1 MDILSKTFTTSQ
13 IINIT
18 IVNIINRCDIMEF
31 LRQSDVIQWEDGEYR
46 NIKENTVDDEYTYLF
61 IDYLPPRKFST
72 YPKDLKDFAIGYCLG
87 EGLIKEYGDI
97 ESIKLDG
104 TNVLV
109 TTKLNHDPE
118 EDLEQEGIVQERKG
132 NCEHACVCRLLEYQ
146 GVNSDNAGGIR
157 SELKTIEPIISDLKI
172 DATQIIK
179 DIQHLT
185 DEAKIWQKT
194 AGVHV
199 AQLKY
204 ENNIIIREDVSRHV
218 AVDKVIGAASKEGY
232 DFSKS
237 YISYSGRMPADMLIK
252 VIRVGIPIIIS
263 NAAPASSGI
272 DVARAG
278 NITMVGFV
286 RDNRFT
292 IFTSPERVN
301 LEK

>member
-1 MDILSKTFTTSQ
+1 MDFI
-13 IINIT
+13 
-18 IVNIINRCDIMEF
+18 
-31 LRQSDVIQWEDGEYR
+31 RQTDAIQWIDGKYET
-46 NIKENTVDDEYTYLF
+46 IKENSVDDEYTYLF

-72 YPKDLKDFAIGYCLG
+72 YPKDLEDFAVGYCLG
-87 EGLIKEYGDI
+87 EGLIKDYSDI
-97 ESIKLDG
+97 ETIKLDG

-109 TTKLNHDPE
+109 TTKLTHNPE
-118 EDLEQEGIVQERKG
+118 EDMEQDGIVQERKG

-157 SELKTIEPIISDLKI
+157 SELKTIEPNTSDLTV

-179 DIQHLT
+179 DMKHLT
-185 DEAKIWQKT
+185 DEAKIWKKT

-204 ENNIIIREDVSRHV
+204 GDTIIIREDVSRHV

-232 DFSKS
+232 DFSKC

-252 VIRVGIPIIIS
+252 VIRVGVPIIIS

-286 RDNRFT
+286 RKNRFT
-292 IFTSPERVN
+292 VYTASERIN

>member
-1 MDILSKTFTTSQ
+1 
-13 IINIT
+13 
-18 IVNIINRCDIMEF
+18 MEF
-31 LRQSDVIQWEDGEYR
+31 IRQSDVIQWKNGEYKT
-46 NIKENTVDDEYTYLF
+46 IKENSVEDEYTYLF

-72 YPKDLKDFAIGYCLG
+72 YPKDLEDFAIGYCLG
-87 EGLIKEYGDI
+87 EGLIKDFSDI

-104 TNVLV
+104 SNVLV
-109 TTKLNHDPE
+109 TTKLTHNPE
-118 EDLEQEGIVQERKG
+118 EDLEQDSIVQKRKG
-132 NCEHACVCRLLEYQ
+132 DCEHACVCRLLEYQ

-157 SELKTIEPIISDLKI
+157 SELKTIKPNNSNLKI

-179 DIQHLT
+179 DIKHLT

-204 ENNIIIREDVSRHV
+204 GDEIIVREDVSRHV

-232 DFSKS
+232 DLSKS

-272 DVARAG
+272 DVAKTG
-278 NITMVGFV
+278 NITVVGFV
-286 RDNRFT
+286 KDNRFT
-292 IFTSPERVN
+292 VFTAPERVN
-301 LEK
+301 LKK

>member
-1 MDILSKTFTTSQ
+1 
-13 IINIT
+13 
-18 IVNIINRCDIMEF
+18 MEF
-31 LRQSDVIQWEDGEYR
+31 LRQTDVIQWKDGEYKT
-46 NIKENTVDDEYTYLF
+46 IKENSVDDEYTYLF

-72 YPKDLKDFAIGYCLG
+72 YPTDLEDFAIGYCLG
-87 EGLIKEYGDI
+87 EGLIKDYSDI
-97 ESIKLDG
+97 ESITLDG

-109 TTKLNHDPE
+109 STNLNHDPE
-118 EDLEQEGIVQERKG
+118 EDREQEGIVQERKG

-146 GVNSDNAGGIR
+146 GVNSDNARGIR
-157 SELKTIEPIISDLKI
+157 SELKTIEPNESNLKI
-172 DATQIIK
+172 NATQIIK
-179 DIQHLT
+179 DIEHLT

-204 ENNIIIREDVSRHV
+204 EDKIIIREDVSRHV
-218 AVDKVIGAASKEGY
+218 AVDKVIGAAAKEGY
-232 DFSKS
+232 DFSQC

-272 DVARAG
+272 DVARIG

-292 IFTSPERVN
+292 IFTAPERVN

>member
-1 MDILSKTFTTSQ
+1 
-13 IINIT
+13 
-18 IVNIINRCDIMEF
+18 MEF
-31 LRQSDVIQWEDGEYR
+31 IRQSDVIQWKDGEYKK
-46 NIKENTVDDEYTYLF
+46 IKENSVEDEYTYLF

-72 YPKDLKDFAIGYCLG
+72 YPKDLEDFAIGYCLG
-87 EGLIKEYGDI
+87 EGLIKDFSDI

-109 TTKLNHDPE
+109 TTKLTHNPE
-118 EDLEQEGIVQERKG
+118 EDFEQEGIVQERKG
-132 NCEHACVCRLLEYQ
+132 DCEHACVCRLLEYQ

-157 SELKTIEPIISDLKI
+157 SELKTIEPNNSNLKI

-179 DIQHLT
+179 DINHLT
-185 DEAKIWQKT
+185 DQAKIWQKT

-204 ENNIIIREDVSRHV
+204 EDKIIIREDVSRHV

-272 DVARAG
+272 DVAEKG
-278 NITMVGFV
+278 NITVIGFV
-286 RDNRFT
+286 RYNRFT
-292 IFTSPERVN
+292 VFTAPERVN
-301 LEK
+301 LKK

>member
-1 MDILSKTFTTSQ
+1 
-13 IINIT
+13 
-18 IVNIINRCDIMEF
+18 MEF
-31 LRQSDVIQWEDGEYR
+31 IRNCNVIQWIGGECKT
-46 NIKENTVDDEYTYLF
+46 IEENTVEDEYTYLF

-72 YPKDLKDFAIGYCLG
+72 YPKDLEDFAIGYCLG
-87 EGLIKEYGDI
+87 EGLIKDYSDI
-97 ESIKLDG
+97 KEIK
-104 TNVLV
+104 V
-109 TTKLNHDPE
+109 E
-118 EDLEQEGIVQERKG
+118 G

-157 SELKTIEPIISDLKI
+157 SELKSIDPILSDLKI

-204 ENNIIIREDVSRHV
+204 GDEIIIREDVSRHV
-218 AVDKVIGAASKEGY
+218 AVDKVIGAASKENY
-232 DFSKS
+232 DFSKC

-263 NAAPASSGI
+263 NASPASSGV
-272 DVARAG
+272 DVAEAG

-286 RDNRFT
+286 RNNRFT
-292 IFTSPERVN
+292 VYTAPERIDF
-301 LEK
+301 KK

>member
-1 MDILSKTFTTSQ
+1 
-13 IINIT
+13 
-18 IVNIINRCDIMEF
+18 MEF
-31 LRQSDVIQWEDGEYR
+31 VRQTEVIRWKDGTYES
-46 NIKENTVDDEYTYLF
+46 IKENSVDDEYTYLF

-72 YPKDLKDFAIGYCLG
+72 YPKDLKDFAVGYCLG
-87 EGLIKEYGDI
+87 EGLIKDYSDI
-97 ESIKLDG
+97 KSIELDG

-109 TTKLNHDPE
+109 STNLNHDPE

-132 NCEHACVCRLLEYQ
+132 NCQHACVCRLLEYN

-157 SELKTIEPIISDLKI
+157 SDLETITPIKSDLKI

-179 DIQHLT
+179 DIKHLT

-204 ENNIIIREDVSRHV
+204 GDKIIIREDVSRHV
-218 AVDKVIGAASKEGY
+218 AVDKVIGAAAKEGH
-232 DFSKS
+232 DFSKC
-237 YISYSGRMPADMLIK
+237 YVSYSGRMPADMLIK

-292 IFTSPERVN
+292 VFTSPERVN

>member
-1 MDILSKTFTTSQ
+1 
-13 IINIT
+13 
-18 IVNIINRCDIMEF
+18 MEF
-31 LRQSDVIQWEDGEYR
+31 LRQTDVIQWKDGEYQT
-46 NIKENTVDDEYTYLF
+46 IKENSVDDEYTYLF

-72 YPKDLKDFAIGYCLG
+72 YPIDLKDFAVGYCLG
-87 EGLIKEYGDI
+87 EGLIKDYGDI
-97 ESIKLDG
+97 ESMTLDG
-104 TNVLV
+104 TNILIS
-109 TTKLNHDPE
+109 TKLNHDP
-118 EDLEQEGIVQERKG
+118 EQEGIVQERKG

-157 SELKTIEPIISDLKI
+157 SELKTIERNNSDLKI
-172 DATQIIK
+172 DATQIIE
-179 DIQHLT
+179 DMNHLT

-204 ENNIIIREDVSRHV
+204 KDNIIIREDVSRHV
-218 AVDKVIGAASKEGY
+218 AVDKVIGAAAKEGY
-232 DFSKS
+232 DFNQC

-272 DVARAG
+272 DVARTG
-278 NITMVGFV
+278 NITMIGFV

-292 IFTSPERVN
+292 IFTAPERVN
-301 LEK
+301 LDK

>member
-1 MDILSKTFTTSQ
+1 
-13 IINIT
+13 
-18 IVNIINRCDIMEF
+18 MEF
-31 LRQSDVIQWEDGEYR
+31 IRQSDVIQWKNGEYKT
-46 NIKENTVDDEYTYLF
+46 IKENSVEDEYTYLF

-72 YPKDLKDFAIGYCLG
+72 YPKDLEDFAIGYCLG
-87 EGLIKEYGDI
+87 EGLIKDFSDI

-109 TTKLNHDPE
+109 TTKLTHNPE
-118 EDLEQEGIVQERKG
+118 EDLEQDSIVQKRKG
-132 NCEHACVCRLLEYQ
+132 DCEHACVCRLLEYQ

-157 SELKTIEPIISDLKI
+157 SELKTIKPNNSNLKI

-179 DIQHLT
+179 DIKHLT

-204 ENNIIIREDVSRHV
+204 GDEIIVREDVSRHV

-232 DFSKS
+232 DLSNS

-272 DVARAG
+272 DVAKTG
-278 NITMVGFV
+278 NITVVGFV
-286 RDNRFT
+286 KDNRFT
-292 IFTSPERVN
+292 VFTAPERVN
-301 LEK
+301 LKK

>member
-1 MDILSKTFTTSQ
+1 MD
-13 IINIT
+13 
-18 IVNIINRCDIMEF
+18 F
-31 LRQSDVIQWEDGEYR
+31 LRQSEVIQWQDGEYKT
-46 NIKENTVDDEYTYLF
+46 IKENSVDDEYTYLF

-72 YPKDLKDFAIGYCLG
+72 YPKDLEDFAIGYCLG
-87 EGLIKEYGDI
+87 EGLIKNYSDI
-97 ESIKLDG
+97 TAITSDG
-104 TNVLV
+104 TNILV
-109 TTKLNHDPE
+109 STKLNHDPE
-118 EDLEQEGIVQERKG
+118 EDMEQEGIVQERKG

-157 SELKTIEPIISDLKI
+157 SELKTIEPNTSDLKI

-179 DIQHLT
+179 DIKHLT

-199 AQLKY
+199 AQLKF
-204 ENNIIIREDVSRHV
+204 EDKMIIREDESCHV
-218 AVDKVIGAASKEGY
+218 AVHKVIGAASKEGY
-232 DFSKS
+232 VFPKC

-272 DVARAG
+272 DVANAG
-278 NITMVGFV
+278 NITMIGFV
-286 RDNRFT
+286 RENRFT
-292 IFTSPERVN
+292 VFTSPERVN

>member
-1 MDILSKTFTTSQ
+1 MKFVK
-13 IINIT
+13 N
-18 IVNIINRCDIMEF
+18 CK
-31 LRQSDVIQWEDGEYR
+31 VIQWIDGECKS
-46 NIKENTVDDEYTYLF
+46 IEEKTVEDEYTYLF

-72 YPKDLKDFAIGYCLG
+72 YPKDLEDFAIGYCLG
-87 EGLIKEYGDI
+87 EGLIKDYSDI
-97 ESIKLDG
+97 MDIKVDG
-104 TNVLV
+104 TNILV
-109 TTKLNHDPE
+109 TTTLSHDPE

-157 SELKTIEPIISDLKI
+157 SELKSIDPIESDLKI
-172 DATQIIK
+172 NATQIIK

-185 DEAKIWQKT
+185 DEAKIWQET

-204 ENNIIIREDVSRHV
+204 GDEILIREDVSRHV
-218 AVDKVIGAASKEGY
+218 AVDKVIGAASKENY
-232 DFSKS
+232 DFSKC

-263 NAAPASSGI
+263 NAAPASSGV
-272 DVARAG
+272 DVAMAG

-286 RDNRFT
+286 RNNRFT
-292 IFTSPERVN
+292 VYTTPERIDF
-301 LEK
+301 KK

>member
-1 MDILSKTFTTSQ
+1 MDFI
-13 IINIT
+13 
-18 IVNIINRCDIMEF
+18 
-31 LRQSDVIQWEDGEYR
+31 RQSDVIQWKDGEYKE
-46 NIKENTVDDEYTYLF
+46 IKENSVDDEYTYLF

-72 YPKDLKDFAIGYCLG
+72 YPNDLEDFAIGYCLG
-87 EGLIKEYGDI
+87 EGLIKDYSDI
-97 ESIKLDG
+97 NSIRLDG
-104 TNVLV
+104 TNILV
-109 TTKLNHDPE
+109 STTLIHNPE

-157 SELKTIEPIISDLKI
+157 SELKTIEPNTSGLTV
-172 DATQIIK
+172 DATQIID
-179 DIQHLT
+179 DIKHLT
-185 DEAKIWQKT
+185 NEAKVWQKT

-204 ENNIIIREDVSRHV
+204 EDKIIIREDVSRHV
-218 AVDKVIGAASKEGY
+218 AVDKIIGAAAKEGY
-232 DFSKS
+232 DFSRC

-286 RDNRFT
+286 RENRFT
-292 IFTSPERVN
+292 VYTAPERVN

>member
-1 MDILSKTFTTSQ
+1 MDLI
-13 IINIT
+13 
-18 IVNIINRCDIMEF
+18 
-31 LRQSDVIQWEDGEYR
+31 RQTDVIQWKDGEYKT
-46 NIKENTVDDEYTYLF
+46 IKENTVNDEYTYLF

-72 YPKDLKDFAIGYCLG
+72 YPENLEDFAVGYCLG
-87 EGLIKEYGDI
+87 EGLIKDYSDI
-97 ESIKLDG
+97 KSIQLDG
-104 TNVLV
+104 TNILV
-109 TTKLNHDPE
+109 TTTLSHDPE
-118 EDLEQEGIVQERKG
+118 EDLEQDGIVQQKKG

-157 SELKTIEPIISDLKI
+157 SDLETIEPILSDLTV

-179 DIQHLT
+179 DIKHLT

-204 ENNIIIREDVSRHV
+204 EDNIIIREDVSRHV

-232 DFSKS
+232 DFSKC

-263 NAAPASSGI
+263 NAAPAASGI
-272 DVARAG
+272 DVAEAG

-292 IFTSPERVN
+292 VFTAPERIN
-301 LEK
+301 LKK

>member
-1 MDILSKTFTTSQ
+1 
-13 IINIT
+13 
-18 IVNIINRCDIMEF
+18 MEF
-31 LRQSDVIQWEDGEYR
+31 IRQSDVIQWKNGEYKT
-46 NIKENTVDDEYTYLF
+46 IKENSVEDEYTYLF

-72 YPKDLKDFAIGYCLG
+72 YPKDLEDFAIGYCLG
-87 EGLIKEYGDI
+87 EGLIKDFSDI

-104 TNVLV
+104 SNVMV
-109 TTKLNHDPE
+109 TTKLTHNPE
-118 EDLEQEGIVQERKG
+118 EDLEQDSIVQKRKG

-157 SELKTIEPIISDLKI
+157 SELKTIKPNNSNLKI

-179 DIQHLT
+179 DIKHLT

-204 ENNIIIREDVSRHV
+204 GDEIIIREDVSRHV

-232 DFSKS
+232 DLSNS

-272 DVARAG
+272 DVAKTG
-278 NITMVGFV
+278 NITVVGFV
-286 RDNRFT
+286 KDNRFT
-292 IFTSPERVN
+292 VFTAPERVN
-301 LEK
+301 LKK

>member
-1 MDILSKTFTTSQ
+1 MDFI
-13 IINIT
+13 
-18 IVNIINRCDIMEF
+18 
-31 LRQSDVIQWEDGEYR
+31 RQSEVIQWKDGDYKT
-46 NIKENTVDDEYTYLF
+46 IKENSVDDEYTYLF

-72 YPKDLKDFAIGYCLG
+72 YTKDLEDFAIGYCLG
-87 EGLIKEYGDI
+87 EGLIKDFSDI
-97 ESIKLDG
+97 ESINLDG

-109 TTKLNHDPE
+109 TTKLSHDPE
-118 EDLEQEGIVQERKG
+118 EDMEQDGIVQQRKG

-157 SELKTIEPIISDLKI
+157 SELKSIERNTSDLTI

-179 DIQHLT
+179 DIKHLT

-204 ENNIIIREDVSRHV
+204 EDNIIIREDVSRHV

-232 DFSKS
+232 DFSKC

-272 DVARAG
+272 DVASSG
-278 NITMVGFV
+278 NITMIGFV

-292 IFTSPERVN
+292 VYTAPERVN
-301 LEK
+301 LKK

>member
-1 MDILSKTFTTSQ
+1 
-13 IINIT
+13 
-18 IVNIINRCDIMEF
+18 MEF
-31 LRQSDVIQWEDGEYR
+31 LRQTEVIQWKAGEY
-46 NIKENTVDDEYTYLF
+46 NVIKENSVDDEYTYLF

-72 YPKDLKDFAIGYCLG
+72 YPKDLEDFAIGYCLG
-87 EGLIKEYGDI
+87 EGLIKDYSDI
-97 ESIKLDG
+97 ESIKLS
-104 TNVLV
+104 
-109 TTKLNHDPE
+109 HDPE

-157 SELKTIEPIISDLKI
+157 SELKTIEPNNSDLKI
-172 DATQIIK
+172 NATQIIK
-179 DIQHLT
+179 DIKHLT

-204 ENNIIIREDVSRHV
+204 GDNIIIREDVSRHV

-232 DFSKS
+232 DFSKC

-278 NITMVGFV
+278 NITVIGFV

-292 IFTSPERVN
+292 VYTAPERVN

>member
-1 MDILSKTFTTSQ
+1 
-13 IINIT
+13 
-18 IVNIINRCDIMEF
+18 MEF
-31 LRQSDVIQWEDGEYR
+31 LRQTDVIQWRDGKYKT
-46 NIKENTVDDEYTYLF
+46 IKENSVDDEYTYLF

-72 YPKDLKDFAIGYCLG
+72 YPNDLEDFAVGYCLG
-87 EGLIKEYGDI
+87 EGLIKDYSNI

-109 TTKLNHDPE
+109 STILNHNPE
-118 EDLEQEGIVQERKG
+118 EDLEKEGIVQERKG

-157 SELKTIEPIISDLKI
+157 SELKTIEPNRSDLRI
-172 DATQIIK
+172 NATQVIDDIK
-179 DIQHLT
+179 FLT
-185 DEAKIWQKT
+185 AEAKIWQKT

-199 AQLKY
+199 AQLKF
-204 ENNIIIREDVSRHV
+204 EDKIIIREDVSRHV
-218 AVDKVIGAASKEGY
+218 AVDKVIGAAAKEGY
-232 DFSKS
+232 DFSRC

-278 NITMVGFV
+278 NITMIGFV

-292 IFTSPERVN
+292 IFTSPERVD
-301 LEK
+301 LDR

>member
-194 AGVHV
+194 GGVHV

>member
-1 MDILSKTFTTSQ
+1 
-13 IINIT
+13 
-18 IVNIINRCDIMEF
+18 MEF
-31 LRQSDVIQWEDGEYR
+31 IRQSDVIQWNDGEYKT
-46 NIKENTVDDEYTYLF
+46 IKENSVEDEYTYLF

-72 YPKDLKDFAIGYCLG
+72 YPKDLEDFAIGYCLG
-87 EGLIKEYGDI
+87 EGLIKDFSDI

-109 TTKLNHDPE
+109 TTKLTHNPE

-157 SELKTIEPIISDLKI
+157 SELKTIEPNNSNLKI

-179 DIQHLT
+179 DIKHLT

-199 AQLKY
+199 AQLKC
-204 ENNIIIREDVSRHV
+204 EDKIIIREDVSRHV
-218 AVDKVIGAASKEGY
+218 AVDKVIGAALKEGY

-272 DVARAG
+272 DVAEAG
-278 NITMVGFV
+278 NITVIGFV

-292 IFTSPERVN
+292 VFTAPERVN
-301 LEK
+301 LKK